1 MLTDESYNEKELLT
15 EVSRGDEVAF
25 SKLFNHY
32 RNKIYG
38 SAFKLSRSAAVADDV
53 VQNVFLKIW
62 LRKEKLTSI
71 ENFSAYLFV
80 ATRNEIYVALNRIA
94 RDAVIKSLV
103 SENHT
108 APDGEN
114 DNEKRLIYRDYQD
127 VLQKAVARLPIQQ
140 KKVYQLVKIDGMKRE
155 EAAQLLRIHPET
167 IKTHLARAVKSVR
180 HYCTLHLPLFFGLIF
195 LLSLLYLK
203 K

>member
-1 MLTDESYNEKELLT
+1 MLTDESYNEKELLIQ
-15 EVSRGDEVAF
+15 VASGDEVAF

-38 SAFKLSRSAAVADDV
+38 SAYKLSRSAVVAEEI

-71 ENFSAYLFV
+71 QNFNAYLFV
-80 ATRNEIYVALNRIA
+80 VTRNEIYLALSRIA
-94 RDAVIKSLV
+94 RDAMVKSLL

-108 APDGEN
+108 ESEI
-114 DNEKRLIYRDYQD
+114 DNEKRLIYQEYQD
-127 VLQKAVARLPIQQ
+127 ILQKAIARLPIQQ
-140 KKVYQLVKIDGMKRE
+140 KKVYQLIKVEGLKRE

-180 HYCTLHLPLFFGLIF
+180 NYCTLHLPLFLGLVF
-195 LLSLLYLK
+195 LLSVLYLK